1 MKLSAIAASLAL
13 ALGCAGP
20 AFAAEGQSPQG
31 IHRLDHVWVIVMEN
45 HGYGQ
50 IVGNPN
56 APFINK
62 MAQSVNLATNYF
74 AVGHPS
80 LTNYLEIV
88 GGSNFGVQND
98 NSPDWHNAGCAPS
111 IVSGVPNNEAN
122 PALICPIAGQG
133 ADAATPA
140 IDYTNEVAGT
150 PGDPATGD
158 WNIDGT
164 RYYTAARTVGMT
176 IADQLDAAHSSWKS
190 YQESLPLVGAD
201 RVNNSDGV
209 FVDTNDLTVLSNPK
223 PTSSSVVALYAV
235 KHNPFAYFKSVQ
247 ENGGLRK
254 VVSFDGVNGLYA
266 DLRTGQV
273 PAYSLIAPNQCND
286 QHGKSGMGV
295 YCGYDPQNDGSQN
308 GLNPGLIYRGDSAV
322 QKIVGAI
329 KGSPAWDQGHNA
341 IVVVWDENDYAVN
354 TPNRVLTMVETNYA
368 RQRVVSNN
376 YYNHFS
382 LLKTIEGALGLP
394 CLNHAC
400 DASVAVMSDLFGR

>member
-1 MKLSAIAASLAL
+1 MKHTTIAVSLAL
-13 ALGCAGP
+13 AAGCAAP
-20 AFAAEGQSPQG
+20 SFAAEGQSPPNVR
-31 IHRLDHVWVIVMEN
+31 HLDHVWVIVMEN

-50 IVGNPN
+50 IIGNPN
-56 APFINK
+56 APFINH
-62 MAQSVNLATNYF
+62 MAKTVNLATNYY

-98 NSPDWHNAGCAPS
+98 HSPDWHNAGCAPS
-111 IVSGVPNNEAN
+111 IVSGVPENEAN
-122 PALICPIAGQG
+122 PAAICPIWGQG
-133 ADAATPA
+133 TDAATPA
-140 IDYTNEVAGT
+140 IDYTNEAAGT
-150 PGDPATGD
+150 PGVPATGA

-164 RYYTAARTVGMT
+164 RSFAAAATVGKT
-176 IADQLDAAHSSWKS
+176 IADQLDEARSSWKS
-190 YQESLPLVGAD
+190 YQENLPLVGAD

-209 FVDTNDLTVLSNPK
+209 FVDANDLTVLSNPA
-223 PTSSSVVALYAV
+223 PTASNVVALYAV

-247 ENGGLRK
+247 ENGGLAN
-254 VVSFDGVNGLYA
+254 VVGFDGTDGLFA
-266 DLRTGQV
+266 DLRHGHV
-273 PAYSLIAPNQCND
+273 PAFSLIAPNQCND

-295 YCGYDPQNDGSQN
+295 YCGFDPKNDGTQN
-308 GLNPGLIYRGDSAV
+308 GLNPGLIYRGDATV

-329 KGSPAWDQGHNA
+329 KGSTVWDQGQNA

-354 TPNRVLTMVETNYA
+354 TPNRVLTMVETNHEHH
-368 RQRVVSNN
+368 RVVSNN
-376 YYNHFS
+376 VYNHFS